1 MPDDPV
7 ASIIERTSGGPRCGD
22 PDRGANVQETNVTP
36 IVRIADAET
45 ARASIPDLCE
55 VLSDC
60 INGGASLG
68 FMLPFGPPDAVA
80 YWQDVAEGVEAG
92 GIVMATAEIDG
103 RIVGTVQV
111 GLASKPNQ
119 PHRGDLMKLLVH
131 RSARGLGL
139 SRALMEAVE
148 AEAAHR
154 GRTLLVLDTATGS
167 DAEKIYPRFGWERVG
182 VIPDYALW
190 PQGGFCSTTLFYK
203 RIG

>member
-1 MPDDPV
+1 MT
-7 ASIIERTSGGPRCGD
+7 AIRLL
-22 PDRGANVQETNVTP
+22 
-36 IVRIADAET
+36 DAAA
-45 ARASIPDLCE
+45 ARRAIPDLCE

-68 FMLPFGPPDAVA
+68 FMLPFSAGDAAA
-80 YWQDVAEGVEAG
+80 YWQETAEAVAAG
-92 GIVMATAEIDG
+92 GIILAVAEHEG

-139 SRALMEAVE
+139 SRKLMAAVE
-148 AEAAHR
+148 EEAARR

-167 DAEKIYPRFGWERVG
+167 EAEAIYPRFGWQRVG

-190 PQGGFCSTTLFYK
+190 PQGGFCDTTLFYK

>member
-1 MPDDPV
+1 
-7 ASIIERTSGGPRCGD
+7 
-22 PDRGANVQETNVTP
+22 VTAT
-36 IVRIADAET
+36 IRILDAEN
-45 ARASIPDLCE
+45 ARAATSDLCE

-68 FMLPFGPPDAVA
+68 FMLPFAPEDAVA
-80 YWQDVAEGVEAG
+80 YWQDIAEQVERG
-92 GIVMATAEIDG
+92 GIILATAEVEG
-103 RIVGTVQV
+103 RVVGTVQV
-111 GLASKPNQ
+111 GLAAKPNQ

-139 SRALMEAVE
+139 SRKLMATVE
-148 AEAAHR
+148 EEAARR

-167 DAEKIYPRFGWERVG
+167 EAEAIYPRLGWERVG

-190 PQGGFCSTTLFYK
+190 PQGGFCGTTLFYK

>member
-1 MPDDPV
+1 MN
-7 ASIIERTSGGPRCGD
+7 ITI
-22 PDRGANVQETNVTP
+22 
-36 IVRIADAET
+36 RILTAEG
-45 ARASIPDLCE
+45 ARAAGPDLCDI
-55 VLSDC
+55 LSDC
-60 INGGASLG
+60 INGGASVG
-68 FMLPFGPPDAVA
+68 FMLPFESKDAVA
-80 YWQDVAEGVEAG
+80 YWNDIVDQVEAG
-92 GIVMATAEIDG
+92 GIILAVAEVEG
-103 RIVGTVQV
+103 RVVGTVQV

-139 SRALMEAVE
+139 SRKLMEMVE
-148 AEAAHR
+148 SEAAHR

-190 PQGGFCSTTLFYK
+190 PQGGFCDTTLFYK

>member
-1 MPDDPV
+1 MT
-7 ASIIERTSGGPRCGD
+7 ATI
-22 PDRGANVQETNVTP
+22 
-36 IVRIADAET
+36 RILDAT
-45 ARASIPDLCE
+45 GARAAIADLCE

-68 FMLPFGPPDAVA
+68 FMQPFRPKDGEA
-80 YWQDVAEGVEAG
+80 YWSDIAEQVEKG
-92 GIVMATAEIDG
+92 GIVLGVAEVEG
-103 RIVGTVQV
+103 RVVGTVQV

-139 SRALMEAVE
+139 SRKLMAAVE
-148 AEAAHR
+148 EEATRR

-167 DAEKIYPRFGWERVG
+167 EAEQIYPRFGWQRVG

-190 PQGGFCSTTLFYK
+190 PQGGFCDTTIFYK

>member
-1 MPDDPV
+1 MTD
-7 ASIIERTSGGPRCGD
+7 I
-22 PDRGANVQETNVTP
+22 
-36 IVRIADAET
+36 RILDAEA
-45 ARASIPDLCE
+45 ARSAIPDLCE
-55 VLSDC
+55 ILSDG
-60 INGGASLG
+60 INSGASLG
-68 FMLPFGPPDAVA
+68 FMLPFTPDDAATYWREIADAVA
-80 YWQDVAEGVEAG
+80 AGSIILAVAEHE
-92 GIVMATAEIDG
+92 G

-139 SRALMEAVE
+139 SRKLMAAVE
-148 AEAAHR
+148 EEAARR

-167 DAEKIYPRFGWERVG
+167 EAEAIYPRFGWERVG

-190 PQGGFCSTTLFYK
+190 PQGGYCGTTLFYK